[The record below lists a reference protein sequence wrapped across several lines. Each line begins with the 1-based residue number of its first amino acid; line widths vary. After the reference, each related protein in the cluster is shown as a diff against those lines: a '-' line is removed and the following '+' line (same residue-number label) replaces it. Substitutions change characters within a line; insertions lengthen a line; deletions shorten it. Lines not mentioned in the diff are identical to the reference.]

1 MKNLKKVS
9 IGVLALLL
17 IVLLAGLPA
26 RAATNDSRV
35 EVNIAG
41 MTLIGSSWIE
51 GFYLGRIG
59 LGYSYKG
66 IGFELGAVAAPW
78 YGGSFVLFDGALVLN
93 PLSEKPVSPVLR
105 IGALMSTYGGFAF
118 MAGGGLRLRLTS
130 KFGFRAEYS
139 YFPAG
144 RIGLV
149 GVGAFVN
156 F

>member
-1 MKNLKKVS
+1 MKNLKKAS
-9 IGVLALLL
+9 SGVLALLL

-26 RAATNDSRV
+26 SAATADSQM

-41 MTLIGSSWIE
+41 MTLIGSEWIE

-59 LGYSYKG
+59 FGYFYKG

-78 YGGSFVLFDGALVLN
+78 YGGNFVLFDGALVLN
-93 PLSEKPVSPVLR
+93 PFSEKSVSPALR
-105 IGALMSTYGGFAF
+105 IGALTSTYGGFAF
-118 MAGGGLRLRLTS
+118 MIGGGLRLRLTS
-130 KFGFRAEYS
+130 KFGFRAEYN

-144 RIGLV
+144 GFGLV
-149 GVGAFVN
+149 GVGAFVD